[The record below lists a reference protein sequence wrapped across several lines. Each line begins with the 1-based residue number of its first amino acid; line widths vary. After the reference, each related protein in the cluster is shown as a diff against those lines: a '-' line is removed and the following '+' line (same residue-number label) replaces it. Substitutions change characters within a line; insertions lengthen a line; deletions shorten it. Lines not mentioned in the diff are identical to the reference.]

1 MKQLSLFQKLVLPLM
16 VTILLILGLLGGGF
30 YQSSA
35 QEIRHQTEAETQ
47 EIVKQS
53 SYFLEFYLKK
63 VKETSTSLVG
73 HSQVKDYS
81 QAPTSEKEASLRE
94 LFATMIDA
102 DKDLVS
108 AVLVTK
114 SGQVIATDS
123 SISMKTSSDMM
134 EESWY
139 QEAID
144 TNGSPVL
151 IPAQQGGG
159 KQENQWL
166 ISVTQEVRDKSGK
179 NLGVLRLDLSYDT
192 LANYLDRLKLGEQ
205 GFAFILNEKKEFVYH
220 PQHTVYLS
228 SQEMKEQEPFIQVDN
243 GYVSGNTYVYQN
255 DIPGTTWRLIGVASM
270 EALSQLQT
278 KLMKTFFGLSF
289 LALLLTAG
297 GLWIILRQW
306 ARPLK
311 DFQETILNVGAGQV
325 HLRAKE
331 EGAPELVQ
339 LASNF
344 NQMLDQMEHLMVAI
358 KEEEQEV
365 RRYELRAL
373 ASQINPHFLYNTLDT
388 IVWMAELQE
397 GSKVVELTKS
407 LAHYFRLALNRG
419 HEQIRLQDE
428 IDHVHQYLF
437 IQQQR
442 YGKKLTYEIE
452 ENPDVA
458 DFLLPKLVLQP
469 LVENAIY
476 HGIKQIQTTGIIKI
490 QVRLVADELVI
501 SVSDN
506 GPGFTADVGN
516 EDVGLKLGGVGLSNV
531 DQRLKLQFGD
541 AYHMEIQSPPDGWTT
556 VSLCFKRS
564 QMSL

>member
-1 MKQLSLFQKLVLPLM
+1 MGKL
-16 VTILLILGLLGGGF
+16 
-30 YQSSA
+30 
-35 QEIRHQTEAETQ
+35 
-47 EIVKQS
+47 
-53 SYFLEFYLKK
+53 
-63 VKETSTSLVG
+63 
-73 HSQVKDYS
+73 
-81 QAPTSEKEASLRE
+81 
-94 LFATMIDA
+94 
-102 DKDLVS
+102 
-108 AVLVTK
+108 
-114 SGQVIATDS
+114 
-123 SISMKTSSDMM
+123 
-134 EESWY
+134 
-139 QEAID
+139 
-144 TNGSPVL
+144 
-151 IPAQQGGG
+151 
-159 KQENQWL
+159 
-166 ISVTQEVRDKSGK
+166 
-179 NLGVLRLDLSYDT
+179 
-192 LANYLDRLKLGEQ
+192 

-228 SQEMKEQEPFIQVDN
+228 SQEMKEQEPFIQEEN
-243 GYVSGNTYVYQN
+243 GYVAGNTYVFQN

-278 KLMKTFFGLSF
+278 KLMKTFLGLSF

-297 GLWIILRQW
+297 GLGIILRQW

-311 DFQETILNVGAGQV
+311 DFQQNILKVGAGQV
-325 HLRAKE
+325 PLRAKE

-428 IDHVHQYLF
+428 INHVRQYLF

-442 YGKKLTYEIE
+442 YGKKLTYVIS
-452 ENPDVA
+452 ENSDVA

-476 HGIKQIQTTGIIKI
+476 HGIKQIQTTGVIKI
-490 QVRLVADELVI
+490 QVPLSEAELIV

-506 GPGFTADVGN
+506 GPGFTTDVGN
-516 EDVGLKLGGVGLSNV
+516 EDIGVKLGGVGLSNV

-541 AYHMEIQSPPDGWTT
+541 DYHMEIQSPTDGWTT
-556 VSLCFKRS
+556 VSLCFNRS
-564 QMSL
+564 QVSFRNLGKDNALYLDR

>member
-1 MKQLSLFQKLVLPLM
+1 MKNLSLFQKLVLPLM
-16 VTILLILGLLGGGF
+16 VMLFLILALLGVGF
-30 YQSSA
+30 YHISA

-81 QAPTSEKEASLRE
+81 QAPTLEKEASLRE

-134 EESWY
+134 AESWY

-151 IPAQQGGG
+151 IPAQQGGRS
-159 KQENQWL
+159 QENQWL

-192 LANYLDRLKLGEQ
+192 LANYLDHLKLGED
-205 GFAFILNEKKEFVYH
+205 GFAFILNEQKEFVYH

-228 SQEMKEQEPFIQVDN
+228 SQEMKEQEPFIQEEN
-243 GYVSGNTYVYQN
+243 GYVAGNTYVYQN
-255 DIPGTTWRLIGVASM
+255 DIPGTTWRLIGVASL
-270 EALSQLQT
+270 EALGQLQT
-278 KLMKTFFGLSF
+278 KLMKTFLGLSF
-289 LALLLTAG
+289 LALLLTAS

-311 DFQETILNVGAGQV
+311 DFQQTILKVGTGQV

-344 NQMLDQMEHLMVAI
+344 NQMLNQMEQLMLTI

-388 IVWMAELQE
+388 IVWMAELQK
-397 GSKVVELTKS
+397 GPKVVELTKS

-428 IDHVHQYLF
+428 IDHVRQYLF
-437 IQQQR
+437 IQQER
-442 YGKKLTYEIE
+442 YGKKLTYEIR
-452 ENPDVA
+452 ENPDFA

-476 HGIKQIQTTGIIKI
+476 HGIKQIQGTGIIKI
-490 QVRLVADELVI
+490 NVRSLAGNLVI

-506 GPGFTADVGN
+506 GPGFAEVK
-516 EDVGLKLGGVGLSNV
+516 EEEIRLKLGGVGLTNV

-541 AYHMEIQSPPDGWTT
+541 DYHMEIQSPPDGWTT
-556 VSLCFKRS
+556 VSLCFKMNRTD
-564 QMSL
+564 